1 MDDSY
6 LLISFF
12 RIYTM
17 LSNLEMVMDIYMTPD
32 QRDDLL
38 RYLTQGSHE
47 MHLYTISYI
56 KENFLAIKSKSASL
70 ENVFQGLGF
79 FTRTEEGT
87 DLLNGI
93 LVQYEEQINSSLRS
107 VIFNERIEGVQFT
120 IQSRMVQRA
129 YRIWNGEEEEDDG
142 GDKGFASTIRGVNA
156 FILIAL
162 MGFIRIL
169 F

>member
-1 MDDSY
+1 
-6 LLISFF
+6 
-12 RIYTM
+12 M
-17 LSNLEMVMDIYMTPD
+17 LRNLELVVDIFVTPA
-32 QRDDLL
+32 QRDAFL

-47 MHLYTISYI
+47 MLLHTLQHI
-56 KENFLAIKSKSASL
+56 KDNFSTIKSKSASM
-70 ENVFQGLGF
+70 ENVFAGLGYYA
-79 FTRTEEGT
+79 RTLEVTE
-87 DLLNGI
+87 I
-93 LVQYEEQINSSLRS
+93 LDDILKQYEEEISSSLRS
-107 VIFNERIEGVQFT
+107 AILSERSEGVELAYR
-120 IQSRMVQRA
+120 SRMVQRA